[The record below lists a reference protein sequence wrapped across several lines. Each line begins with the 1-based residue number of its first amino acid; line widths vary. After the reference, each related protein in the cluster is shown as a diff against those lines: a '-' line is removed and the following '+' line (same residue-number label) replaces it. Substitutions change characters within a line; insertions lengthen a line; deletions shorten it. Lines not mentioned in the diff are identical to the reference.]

1 MKESEGKIDEAASL
15 VQEVQVRREKLWN
28 SGMVDTARM
37 ACKSCKHHFDAGKVG
52 LNDLAITY
60 TFFYVGIGHDWS
72 IKHGSIVGFNHET
85 C

>member
-15 VQEVQVRREKLWN
+15 VQEVQVRRK
-28 SGMVDTARM
+28 SCGMVDTARM

-60 TFFYVGIGHDWS
+60 TLTLGLDMIGPS
-72 IKHGSIVGFNHET
+72 NMVQ
-85 C
+85 